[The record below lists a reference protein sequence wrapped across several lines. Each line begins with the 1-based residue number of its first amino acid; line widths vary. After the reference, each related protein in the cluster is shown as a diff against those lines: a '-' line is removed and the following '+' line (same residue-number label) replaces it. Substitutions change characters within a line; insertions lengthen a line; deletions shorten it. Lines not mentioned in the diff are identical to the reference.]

1 MTEDAHEA
9 AHGDAPEPDDLR
21 EPDGLW
27 QFGIAASEAMTE
39 RVRELYQALPSGPA
53 RGGDLDGELRRLRI
67 DLERAADVSLDLF
80 DRVLAL
86 VRRLDTV
93 APTGD
98 PAERGA
104 LVIRVPAGERGSS
117 GLWAHNTSDSTQ
129 TPPELRCGP
138 LTDFD
143 GARIPDSCVRV
154 HGTAR
159 PIAANNS
166 RRLELVVD
174 VPKDTPPGAYHGL
187 LLTRGDAQVTF
198 PVRVDVM

>member
-1 MTEDAHEA
+1 VTEDAHEA
-9 AHGDAPEPDDLR
+9 APEPADLR

-27 QFGIAASEAMTE
+27 QFGVAASEAMTA
-39 RVRELYQALPSGPA
+39 RVQELYQALPSGPT

-86 VRRLDTV
+86 VRRLDAA

-98 PAERGA
+98 QAEREV
-104 LVIRVPAGERGSS
+104 LVIRVPAGGRGAS

-129 TPPELRCGP
+129 IPPELRCSP
-138 LTDFD
+138 LADFD
-143 GARIPDSCVRV
+143 GARIPDSCVSV
-154 HGTAR
+154 DGTGQ
-159 PIAANNS
+159 PIEANNS

-174 VPKDTPPGAYHGL
+174 VPSDTPPGSYHGL
-187 LLTRGDAQVTF
+187 LLTRGAGQVTF
-198 PVRVDVM
+198 PVRVEVS